1 MRAEEM
7 SQKEKTSVQIRFE
20 DRPEVSE
27 TFVDSLQAIH
37 FDGQSMRLT
46 LCTTRYE
53 PAKSGNPSTGVR
65 VPACRLVLTPHAA
78 LDLFNKLQQ
87 VMKHLE
93 SAGVVT
99 KEPITPQT
107 IQ

>member
-1 MRAEEM
+1 M
-7 SQKEKTSVQIRFE
+7 SRKEKASIQTRFE

-27 TFVDSLQAIH
+27 TFVDSIQAIH

-53 PAKSGNPSTGVR
+53 PDKPPDSPTGVR
-65 VPACRLVLTPHAA
+65 VPACRLVLTPNAA

-99 KEPITPQT
+99 KGPITPHTVQ
-107 IQ
+107 